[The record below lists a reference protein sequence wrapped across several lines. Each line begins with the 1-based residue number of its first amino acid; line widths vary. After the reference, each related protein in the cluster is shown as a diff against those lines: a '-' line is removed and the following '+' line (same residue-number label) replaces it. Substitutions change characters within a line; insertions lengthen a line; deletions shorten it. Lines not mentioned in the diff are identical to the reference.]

1 MKFEEARK
9 LALSLPEAVEAPH
22 FEMLSFRIGKKIF
35 ATVPPESDF
44 FHVFVADEEIR
55 AAILEHPNVCD
66 ALMWGKKVA
75 GVRVKLAALKK
86 PAILETLLLS
96 AWKRKAP
103 KGLLKVHDAGTAG
116 HAATAKN
123 RSPKANP

>member
-44 FHVFVADEEIR
+44 VHVFVDEEEIR
-55 AAILEHPNVCD
+55 AAILEHPKVCD
-66 ALMWGKKVA
+66 ALMWGQKLA
-75 GVRVKLAALKK
+75 GVRVRLAALRK
-86 PAILETLLLS
+86 PAILEALLRS

-103 KGLLKVHDAGTAG
+103 KRLLKD
-116 HAATAKN
+116 
-123 RSPKANP
+123 